1 MSKRAI
7 LLVAILLVPAY
18 ADAQCGG
25 GFFGRA
31 RVRSYSSSCGSYYSN
46 SSGCGSV
53 SYDGCGDSY
62 YSSNCCVT
70 SRGTDSSGCE
80 IDMRIKPVPEKS
92 SPIRTDQ
99 PNDLP
104 NTPLPAAPKH
114 PSELNDLPTPA
125 TDPVV
130 SNVRK
135 VEAVTGKGTI
145 VLNVP
150 VTAQVWINDRLTT
163 ITGQHRRYSSVEL
176 VEGRQYSYHIV
187 VRDGNQQ
194 AFRDVV
200 LRSGQTLMVK
210 YGWYGWYGFTE
221 EKSDE

>member
-25 GFFGRA
+25 GFFGGRA
-31 RVRSYSSSCGSYYSN
+31 RARSYSSNCGSYYS
-46 SSGCGSV
+46 SISGCGSV

-62 YSSNCCVT
+62 YSYNCCVT

-80 IDMRIKPVPEKS
+80 IDMRTEPVPEKS

-99 PNDLP
+99 PNDDLP

-125 TDPVV
+125 TDPVG

-135 VEAVTGKGTI
+135 VNYQTEAVTGKGTI

-150 VTAQVWINDRLTT
+150 VTAQVWINGRLTT

-200 LRSGQTLMVK
+200 LRSGQTLVVK
-210 YGWYGWYGFTE
+210 
-221 EKSDE
+221 